1 MSRNTELLIP
11 LRDFFQNITAL
22 QEAEF
27 VEKFCGPFM
36 LTQLHQEASYLVN
49 LAGVERPY
57 LTLGRNDRND
67 LVYNNSN
74 VSSSHGRLERRQ
86 DGWSITDVGSTNGTR
101 VEETNLEPNRPR
113 KLESGEKVFLA
124 DAVRLQ
130 FFSSSDFYK
139 LFREGMKRRQTRRVK
154 SRKPTKPARTT
165 RRLYHSRTGHAR
177 KMMDF
182 AGDIQRME
190 PAQFFQYFP
199 CPFLIQLVK
208 TPTKSNEPFE
218 DTELAKKSN
227 PQSMEE
233 TQLATQ
239 LPVTKTLKDLSY
251 WPIASTQKLN
261 KMRVGRTWDSDI
273 IIDHPTISRLHALF
287 YYDPQK
293 DEWRIE
299 NKGSLNGILVDGEY
313 INEVHTLTDEVC
325 LRFGR
330 EVLVQFMTPKT
341 FYSFL
346 KNYSLATQL
355 R

>member
-1 MSRNTELLIP
+1 MSSNSELIVP
-11 LRDFFQNITAL
+11 LKNFFQKVTAL
-22 QEAEF
+22 REAEF
-27 VEKFCGPFM
+27 VAEFPGPFM

-49 LAGVERPY
+49 LGEVDRPF
-57 LTLGRNDRND
+57 LVLGRSDRND
-67 LVYNNSN
+67 LVYANSN
-74 VSSSHGRLERRQ
+74 VSSGHARLEKR
-86 DGWSITDVGSTNGTR
+86 GSAWFFTDLGSTNGTKIQ
-101 VEETNLEPNRPR
+101 EQPIPPNAPH
-113 KLESGEKVFLA
+113 KLESGQKIFLA
-124 DAVRLQ
+124 DVVRLQ
-130 FFSSSDFYK
+130 FFNSADFHK
-139 LFREGMKRRQTRRVK
+139 LFREGMKRRQTQRIK
-154 SRKPTKPARTT
+154 ARKPSKPTRVT
-165 RRLYHSRTGHAR
+165 RRLYRSRTGHPR
-177 KMMDF
+177 KVMDF
-182 AGDIQRME
+182 ATDIQRME
-190 PAQFFQYFP
+190 PAQFFKYFP

-208 TPTKSNEPFE
+208 TPATSTEPYD
-218 DTELAKKSN
+218 DTHLAKK
-227 PQSMEE
+227 PTAQSLED

-239 LPVTKTLKDLSY
+239 LPLAKTLKDLSY

-261 KMRVGRTWDSDI
+261 KMTVGRTWDSDL

-293 DEWRIE
+293 DQWRIE

-313 INEVHTLTDEVC
+313 INEPHTLTDEVC